1 MVGTVGHYG
10 FNVDEL
16 LGILDERERMKKDG
30 FEPAVNCRVP
40 ANAQGQRE
48 NCDSCE
54 TRTFREHPD
63 SVTNVLQQCLHSLFR
78 LQHVMFQIDLCY
90 SSDLTRFI
98 AIVKM
103 IRERRVSE
111 CGTLILGKRTS
122 AWTSDVHALQ
132 RVIGA
137 FTRFDQIR
145 WPPFNI
151 GRGAKA
157 RRV

>member
-1 MVGTVGHYG
+1 
-10 FNVDEL
+10 
-16 LGILDERERMKKDG
+16 
-30 FEPAVNCRVP
+30 
-40 ANAQGQRE
+40 
-48 NCDSCE
+48 
-54 TRTFREHPD
+54 
-63 SVTNVLQQCLHSLFR
+63 
-78 LQHVMFQIDLCY
+78 MFQIDLCY

-111 CGTLILGKRTS
+111 CGTLILCKRTS
-122 AWTSDVHALQ
+122 AWTSDVDALQ

>member
-1 MVGTVGHYG
+1 
-10 FNVDEL
+10 
-16 LGILDERERMKKDG
+16 
-30 FEPAVNCRVP
+30 
-40 ANAQGQRE
+40 
-48 NCDSCE
+48 
-54 TRTFREHPD
+54 
-63 SVTNVLQQCLHSLFR
+63 
-78 LQHVMFQIDLCY
+78 MFQIDLCY

-111 CGTLILGKRTS
+111 CGTLILCKRTS
-122 AWTSDVHALQ
+122 AWTSDVDALHTPDKVLAYVTTGAMC